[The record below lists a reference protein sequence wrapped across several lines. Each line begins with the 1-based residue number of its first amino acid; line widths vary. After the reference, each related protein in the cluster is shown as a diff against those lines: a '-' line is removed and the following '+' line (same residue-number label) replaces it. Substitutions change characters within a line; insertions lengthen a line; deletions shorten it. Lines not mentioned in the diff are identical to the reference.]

1 MKIIVSLFLI
11 LTTLHN
17 LPAQHNSKTVMNNMF
32 AAIDMVETLQFK
44 LKKAE
49 RVNGELK
56 YGEQDVKF
64 NRSPKKIY
72 TYIHKPN
79 KGVELLFI
87 EGKNQNKAFI
97 NPNGFPYINVNLDP
111 YGSNMRKG
119 NHHTVHEV
127 GFDYIGS
134 IMKKITKEQAGNYDQ
149 IFIYKGTVNFDNKE
163 CHHMVIDY
171 KPFKY
176 YEYTVKP
183 GETLVD
189 IAYKNSISDFMILE
203 KNPEIKEY
211 DNVKAGQKILIPNA
225 YAQKTILYIDKK
237 THLPIVQKMYDE
249 KGLYEQYEFFNLSLN
264 TEIKQEEFKA
274 DYKEYNF

>member
-1 MKIIVSLFLI
+1 
-11 LTTLHN
+11 
-17 LPAQHNSKTVMNNMF
+17 MF
-32 AAIDMVETLQFK
+32 ASIEKVETLQFK

-64 NRSPKKIY
+64 NRSPRKIY

-79 KGVELLFI
+79 KGVELLFL
-87 EGKNQNKAFI
+87 EGHNQNKAFI

-119 NHHTVHEV
+119 NHHTVYEV

-134 IMKKITKEQAGNYDQ
+134 IMKKIHTETTRNYEE
-149 IFIYKGTVNFDNKE
+149 IFIYKGIVNFDNKE
-163 CHHMVIDY
+163 CHQVIIDY

-189 IAYKNSISDFMILE
+189 IAYRNHISDFMILE
-203 KNPEIKEY
+203 INPELKEY
-211 DNVKAGQKILIPNA
+211 DDVKPGQKITIPNA
-225 YAQKTILYIDKK
+225 YAPKTILFIDKT
-237 THLPIVQKMYDE
+237 THLPVVQKMYDE

-264 TEIKQEEFKA
+264 KPLKQEEFKA